1 MIRYGLSKRDGRI
14 LFEPQEEQSSILLM
28 TFDQFQKEKKYP
40 HHLVLEKSIRT
51 ARYCKVEIFAE
62 CVQGTI
68 CIPKK
73 QEEGKEKLIF
83 GFYLNQEGILL
94 VGDEKRLSALI
105 GKMSQSVR
113 GCMTPR
119 HFLLLLLEFLIAE
132 DVLYLQTI
140 EDRISGFE
148 EKLLEK
154 IPDHFYQSI
163 ISCRKEISVYHSYY
177 EQLMNL
183 SDQIQEFLSDQM
195 PAEELRAW
203 QMYANRT
210 ERLHNHVEMLREYVV
225 QLRELYQSRI
235 DMEQNRIM
243 TLLTVVTTLFM
254 PLTLI
259 AGWYGMNFVNMP
271 ALSWKYGYPA
281 VIVISVLIIV
291 LEVIYFR
298 KKKML

>member
-1 MIRYGLSKRDGRI
+1 MIRYGLSKQDGRI

-40 HHLVLEKSIRT
+40 HHLVLEKSICT

-154 IPDHFYQSI
+154 IVQIGVQYGI
-163 ISCRKEISVYHSYY
+163 IFPSETGEISPV
-177 EQLMNL
+177 
-183 SDQIQEFLSDQM
+183 SDKPSDIIED
-195 PAEELRAW
+195 AGAKRRLK
-203 QMYANRT
+203 
-210 ERLHNHVEMLREYVV
+210 ERNPE
-225 QLRELYQSRI
+225 I
-235 DMEQNRIM
+235 
-243 TLLTVVTTLFM
+243 
-254 PLTLI
+254 
-259 AGWYGMNFVNMP
+259 
-271 ALSWKYGYPA
+271 
-281 VIVISVLIIV
+281 
-291 LEVIYFR
+291 
-298 KKKML
+298 

>member
-1 MIRYGLSKRDGRI
+1 MIRYGLSKQDGRI

-119 HFLLLLLEFLIAE
+119 HFLLLLLFCI
-132 DVLYLQTI
+132 
-140 EDRISGFE
+140 F
-148 EKLLEK
+148 K
-154 IPDHFYQSI
+154 P
-163 ISCRKEISVYHSYY
+163 
-177 EQLMNL
+177 
-183 SDQIQEFLSDQM
+183 
-195 PAEELRAW
+195 
-203 QMYANRT
+203 
-210 ERLHNHVEMLREYVV
+210 
-225 QLRELYQSRI
+225 SRI
-235 DMEQNRIM
+235 ESVDLRKNFWKRFRIIFIK
-243 TLLTVVTTLFM
+243 VLF
-254 PLTLI
+254 P
-259 AGWYGMNFVNMP
+259 AGKRLASTIPTM
-271 ALSWKYGYPA
+271 S
-281 VIVISVLIIV
+281 S
-291 LEVIYFR
+291 
-298 KKKML
+298 

>member
-1 MIRYGLSKRDGRI
+1 MIRYGLSKQDGRI

-210 ERLHNHVEMLREYVV
+210 ERLHNHVENASGVCCPAAGIIPV
-225 QLRELYQSRI
+225 Q
-235 DMEQNRIM
+235 N
-243 TLLTVVTTLFM
+243 
-254 PLTLI
+254 
-259 AGWYGMNFVNMP
+259 
-271 ALSWKYGYPA
+271 
-281 VIVISVLIIV
+281 
-291 LEVIYFR
+291 
-298 KKKML
+298 

>member
-1 MIRYGLSKRDGRI
+1 
-14 LFEPQEEQSSILLM
+14 
-28 TFDQFQKEKKYP
+28 
-40 HHLVLEKSIRT
+40 
-51 ARYCKVEIFAE
+51 
-62 CVQGTI
+62 
-68 CIPKK
+68 
-73 QEEGKEKLIF
+73 
-83 GFYLNQEGILL
+83 
-94 VGDEKRLSALI
+94 
-105 GKMSQSVR
+105 
-113 GCMTPR
+113 
-119 HFLLLLLEFLIAE
+119 
-132 DVLYLQTI
+132 
-140 EDRISGFE
+140 
-148 EKLLEK
+148 
-154 IPDHFYQSI
+154 
-163 ISCRKEISVYHSYY
+163 
-177 EQLMNL
+177 
-183 SDQIQEFLSDQM
+183 M